1 MRDSDT
7 TKKNEIDETDDAFP
21 LSSTCAASSLLLESS
36 NFQTAR
42 EEEEEDRS
50 HDNGDK
56 DIAFSNIKDD
66 DDVAV
71 CRTDLVPKRDKI
83 TIWMTVGGTRSYRSV
98 IIIIIINK

>member
-7 TKKNEIDETDDAFP
+7 TKKKKEIIETDDVVKSLLRLAFP
-21 LSSTCAASSLLLESS
+21 LSSTYAASSWLSESS

-42 EEEEEDRS
+42 GEEEDRS
-50 HDNGDK
+50 HDNGDD

-71 CRTDLVPKRDKI
+71 CRTDLVPTRDI
-83 TIWMTVGGTRSYRSV
+83 
-98 IIIIIINK
+98 